1 MCSVTDLWLSLW
13 FSNLFALP
21 VPIGTPA
28 AGVKATADWG
38 TAETVLHC
46 LEFKIPLR
54 RERQKLAPQNGTG
67 ADKCIP
73 KVGAEKVGGLIFS
86 FVPLTISPVTK
97 CREGNSSLTEQSL
110 QTRLAGSNIMSLT
123 S

>member
-21 VPIGTPA
+21 VPIGTPV
-28 AGVKATADWG
+28 AGVKATAAWG

-73 KVGAEKVGGLIFS
+73 KV
-86 FVPLTISPVTK
+86 
-97 CREGNSSLTEQSL
+97 C
-110 QTRLAGSNIMSLT
+110 AGKGRGFNF
-123 S
+123 